1 MKKKEKKSGF
11 TAFVTLFFVVAK
23 LMKDYGKSGWTIEW
37 GVAVGV
43 ALLCY
48 IIYRLAIRRGKS
60 SREKSVDTADEI
72 PETDESSAVPQDS
85 YQTPEPENESMEHTE
100 PAQQFVHAVES
111 LSGRKEQWKSLYKAG
126 LITKKEYKQK
136 LRKLSGDN

>member
-37 GVAVGV
+37 VVTIIV
-43 ALLCY
+43 TLLGY
-48 IIYRLAIRRGKS
+48 GIYFLATRRGKS

-72 PETDESSAVPQDS
+72 PEVDESSTVPENS
-85 YQTPEPENESMEHTE
+85 YQTQEPNNESMESTE
-100 PAQQFVHAVES
+100 PAQQFVPAVDS
-111 LSGRKEQWKSLYKAG
+111 VSRSAEQWKSLYKAG

-136 LRKLSGDN
+136 LRMLSGDN